1 MKTLVASTPLP
12 FFPLSHFLY
21 HHLVLVSDFL
31 SILCAHKNMCGFFQK
46 NEKRNFH
53 FRRLVFTQIIFY
65 FVSLSSL
72 CLHDRSLTSDRSVT
86 LTALHVYAA

>member
-12 FFPLSHFLY
+12 FFHLSHFLY

-46 NEKRNFH
+46 KKKKSILGGWFSH
-53 FRRLVFTQIIFY
+53 KSSFILFL
-65 FVSLSSL
+65 SLL
-72 CLHDRSLTSDRSVT
+72 C
-86 LTALHVYAA
+86 VYMTEA